1 MTTRH
6 TSNNAETAR
15 EDSLEQ
21 SGGHGH
27 RLGRPP
33 RPAET
38 VRSQRV
44 VTFVTPAELEA
55 LERLSERWKTSM
67 SATVHRLVYRALE
80 SATETSQE
88 AGRRTS

>member
-1 MTTRH
+1 V
-6 TSNNAETAR
+6 
-15 EDSLEQ
+15 EQ

-55 LERLSERWKTSM
+55 LERLSERWETSL
-67 SATVHRLVYRALE
+67 SGTVHRLVYRALGA
-80 SATETSQE
+80 ATRATDDAKE
-88 AGRRTS
+88 RTS